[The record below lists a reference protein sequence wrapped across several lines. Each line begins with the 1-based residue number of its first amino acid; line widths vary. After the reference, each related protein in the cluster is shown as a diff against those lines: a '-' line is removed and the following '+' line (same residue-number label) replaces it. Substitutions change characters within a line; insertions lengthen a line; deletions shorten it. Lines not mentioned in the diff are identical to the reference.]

1 MKRILI
7 IVWCYFFISFVA
19 FGQKE
24 ISVPLIK
31 KNQDFP
37 FTGGRSFGSF
47 EDSIQKFKLDSN
59 DYSLKGV
66 WKFSFE
72 KPQNAFNDYL
82 RKNRKD
88 SLFEKRVVKSNWD
101 TSYFSKTPIENAV
114 YVFVGIN
121 KAQQLT
127 IIADENNNLDFRDDK
142 PYYYPIHKPSKDSL
156 KNIIEKIPT
165 SNLSFN
171 IWHNGKFIERH
182 LNIKFILKQYLGN
195 FKIHFSNPTA
205 DSLLIVAASKEHL
218 EGNFT
223 VIEKQYTFFVNNRFP
238 SPRFS
243 DPPNIEFYAERSNK
257 KINSQDKSYSFNELG
272 DTLPIGNEL
281 YKIKRLDPL
290 GNFVLL
296 SYAGASQ
303 GLGIDKGYFAKSI
316 DGTDVIS
323 GKLVKFEDL
332 KGKYLLL
339 DFWGTW
345 CIPCKQILPGIKAL
359 KEKYYGEGFQLVSIA
374 FDKDREILKKH
385 IESEQMNW
393 INLWDEDSDTKRK
406 ELLSSKYKVTEFP
419 TTILIDPKG
428 KILFRDSGIPG
439 FHNLEVFLTKYFGR

>member
-1 MKRILI
+1 M
-7 IVWCYFFISFVA
+7 
-19 FGQKE
+19 
-24 ISVPLIK
+24 
-31 KNQDFP
+31 
-37 FTGGRSFGSF
+37 
-47 EDSIQKFKLDSN
+47 
-59 DYSLKGV
+59 
-66 WKFSFE
+66 
-72 KPQNAFNDYL
+72 
-82 RKNRKD
+82 
-88 SLFEKRVVKSNWD
+88 
-101 TSYFSKTPIENAV
+101 
-114 YVFVGIN
+114 
-121 KAQQLT
+121 
-127 IIADENNNLDFRDDK
+127 
-142 PYYYPIHKPSKDSL
+142 
-156 KNIIEKIPT
+156 
-165 SNLSFN
+165 
-171 IWHNGKFIERH
+171 
-182 LNIKFILKQYLGN
+182 
-195 FKIHFSNPTA
+195 
-205 DSLLIVAASKEHL
+205 
-218 EGNFT
+218 
-223 VIEKQYTFFVNNRFP
+223 
-238 SPRFS
+238 
-243 DPPNIEFYAERSNK
+243 
-257 KINSQDKSYSFNELG
+257 
-272 DTLPIGNEL
+272 
-281 YKIKRLDPL
+281 
-290 GNFVLL
+290 